1 MLQELKGLAVAGL
14 IGVTGGVQAQSA
26 STEPALS
33 PSTGSGQAYPQR
45 PIRMIAAQSAGSSLD
60 TILRIFAAKMTESLG
75 QQIVIDNR
83 GGAGGTIGV
92 ELAARAPADGYTLL
106 AGASSSMIVST
117 FTYKKLPF
125 DTLKDFAPISLFA
138 NVEAVF
144 VVNPALPVK
153 SVSEFLA
160 LAKSQPGKLNMGSAG
175 IGSSSHLAGLLF
187 VSFTGINTTH
197 VPYKGGGPMTTAVV
211 GGEAQWAIS
220 PAAALVGQIRA
231 GRLRAIAI
239 SSKQRSPI
247 LPELPTIAEAGVP
260 GYEYVSWNGVLA
272 PAGTPR
278 AIVTGVH
285 AVVRKVATVPEVKEQ
300 FATQR
305 LAPSAS
311 ESPEEMMRMIRADYA
326 TIGKVVKAAGIKPE

>member
-1 MLQELKGLAVAGL
+1 MLTAGA
-14 IGVTGGVQAQSA
+14 QAQTMP
-26 STEPALS
+26 TEAA
-33 PSTGSGQAYPQR
+33 STGSAQAYPQR

-60 TILRIFAAKMTESLG
+60 TILRIFAAKMSDLLG

-92 ELAARAPADGYTLL
+92 ELAARSPVDGYTLL
-106 AGASSSMIVST
+106 AGASSSMIVSS

-125 DTLKDFAPISLFA
+125 DTLKDFAPVSLFA

-144 VVNPALPVK
+144 VINPGLPVK
-153 SVSEFLA
+153 SVSEFLT

-187 VSFTGINTTH
+187 VSLTGIQTTH

-211 GGEAQWAIS
+211 GNEAQWAIS

-260 GYEYVSWNGVLA
+260 GYDYASWNGVLA
-272 PAGTPR
+272 PAGTAR
-278 AIVTGVH
+278 AIVNRVHGVMH
-285 AVVRKVATVPEVKEQ
+285 KVASLSEVKEQ
-300 FATQR
+300 FATQG
-305 LAPSAS
+305 LAPTASA
-311 ESPEEMMRMIRADYA
+311 SPEEFAKLIRDDYA

>member
-1 MLQELKGLAVAGL
+1 MKINVLACSAAALAWSSGVA
-14 IGVTGGVQAQSA
+14 AQP
-26 STEPALS
+26 TP
-33 PSTGSGQAYPQR
+33 YPQR

-60 TILRIFAAKMTESLG
+60 TLLRIFAAKMSEILG

-83 GGAGGTIGV
+83 GGAGGIIGV

-106 AGASSSMIVST
+106 AGASSSMIVSS

-144 VVNPALPVK
+144 VVNPTLPVK

-160 LAKSQPGKLNMGSAG
+160 LARAQPGKLMMGSAG
-175 IGSSSHLAGLLF
+175 VGASSHLAGLLF
-187 VSFTGINTTH
+187 VNIAGIQSTH
-197 VPYKGGGPMTTAVV
+197 VPYKGGGPMATAVV
-211 GGEAQWAIS
+211 ANEAQWAIS
-220 PAAALVGQIRA
+220 PAAALVGLIRA

-247 LPELPTIAEAGVP
+247 LPELPTVAESGVP
-260 GYEYVSWNGVLA
+260 SYEFGSWNGVLA
-272 PAGTPR
+272 PAGTSR
-278 AIVTGVH
+278 LILQQIN
-285 AVVRKVATVPEVKEQ
+285 AVMRKTAASADVKEQ
-300 FATQR
+300 FASQG
-305 LAPSAS
+305 LAPTAS
-311 ESPEEMMRMIRADYA
+311 ESPDEFAKLIRADYA

>member
-1 MLQELKGLAVAGL
+1 MKINVLACYAAAL
-14 IGVTGGVQAQSA
+14 AWSSGVVAQS
-26 STEPALS
+26 
-33 PSTGSGQAYPQR
+33 GQNSQNSQYPQR

-60 TILRIFAAKMTESLG
+60 TLLRIFAAKMSEILG

-106 AGASSSMIVST
+106 AGASSSMIVSS

-144 VVNPALPVK
+144 VVNPTLPVK

-160 LAKSQPGKLNMGSAG
+160 LARAQPGKLMMGSAG
-175 IGSSSHLAGLLF
+175 VGASSHLAGLLF
-187 VSFTGINTTH
+187 VNIAGIQSTH
-197 VPYKGGGPMTTAVV
+197 VPYKGGGPMATAVV
-211 GGEAQWAIS
+211 ANEAQWAIS
-220 PAAALVGQIRA
+220 PAAALVGLIRA

-247 LPELPTIAEAGVP
+247 LPDLPTVAESGVP
-260 GYEYVSWNGVLA
+260 SYEFGSWNGVLA
-272 PAGTPR
+272 PAGTSR
-278 AIVTGVH
+278 LILQQIN
-285 AVVRKVATVPEVKEQ
+285 AVMRKTAASAEVKEQ
-300 FATQR
+300 FASQG
-305 LAPSAS
+305 LAPTAS
-311 ESPEEMMRMIRADYA
+311 ESPDEFAKLIRADYA

>member
-1 MLQELKGLAVAGL
+1 MVQKLKGLAVAGL
-14 IGVTGGVQAQSA
+14 MAVTGSAQAQPA
-26 STEPALS
+26 STEPVLS
-33 PSTGSGQAYPQR
+33 LSKGSGQAYPQR

-106 AGASSSMIVST
+106 AGASSSMIVSS

-175 IGSSSHLAGLLF
+175 VGSSSHLAGLLF

-278 AIVTGVH
+278 AIVNSVH
-285 AVVRKVATVPEVKEQ
+285 AVMRKIATMPEVKEQ
-300 FATQR
+300 FATQG
-305 LAPSAS
+305 LAPTAS

>member
-1 MLQELKGLAVAGL
+1 MLQEIKGLAIAGMVVL
-14 IGVTGGVQAQSA
+14 TSAVDAQTAATG
-26 STEPALS
+26 P
-33 PSTGSGQAYPQR
+33 YPQR

-60 TILRIFAAKMTESLG
+60 TVVRIFAVKMSDMLG

-92 ELAARAPADGYTLL
+92 ELAARAPTDGYTLL
-106 AGASSSMIVST
+106 AGASSSMIVSS

-144 VVNPALPVK
+144 VVNPGLPVK

-160 LAKSQPGKLNMGSAG
+160 LAKAQPGKFNMGSAG
-175 IGSSSHLAGLLF
+175 VGSSSHLAGLLF

-197 VPYKGGGPMTTAVV
+197 VPYKGGGPMATAVV
-211 GGEAQWAIS
+211 ANEAQWAIS
-220 PAAALVGQIRA
+220 PAAALVGLIRA

-239 SSKQRSPI
+239 SSGKRSPI
-247 LPELPTIAEAGVP
+247 LPELPTIAESGVP
-260 GYEYVSWNGVLA
+260 GYDFGSWNGVLA
-272 PAGTPR
+272 PVGTSR
-278 AIVTGVH
+278 AVINQVHGVM
-285 AVVRKVATVPEVKEQ
+285 RKVAAAPDVREQ
-300 FATQR
+300 FAAQG
-305 LAPSAS
+305 LAPTAS
-311 ESPEEMMRMIRADYA
+311 ESPEEFAKMIRADYA

>member
-1 MLQELKGLAVAGL
+1 MRHGIKAL
-14 IGVTGGVQAQSA
+14 
-26 STEPALS
+26 ALS
-33 PSTGSGQAYPQR
+33 GALLATTSSYAQPAATGTYPQR

-60 TILRIFAAKMTESLG
+60 TLLRIFAAKMSESLG

-106 AGASSSMIVST
+106 AGASSSMIVSS

-144 VVNPALPVK
+144 VVNPGLPVK

-160 LAKSQPGKLNMGSAG
+160 YARAQPGKLNMGSAG
-175 IGSSSHLAGLLF
+175 VGSSSHLAGLLF

-197 VPYKGGGPMTTAVV
+197 VPYKGGGPMAAAVV
-211 GGEAQWAIS
+211 GNEAQWAIS

-231 GRLRAIAI
+231 GRLRAVAI
-239 SSKQRSPI
+239 SSKQRSAI

-260 GYEYVSWNGVLA
+260 GYEYGSWNGVLA
-272 PAGTPR
+272 PTGTPR
-278 AIVTGVH
+278 GIINRVHGVMQ
-285 AVVRKVATVPEVKEQ
+285 KVAAMPEVKEQ
-300 FATQR
+300 FAAQG
-305 LAPSAS
+305 LAPTSSA
-311 ESPEEMMRMIRADYA
+311 SPEEMANMMRADFA

>member
-1 MLQELKGLAVAGL
+1 MLQKLTGVTLAVLAIATASAQTRAADAG
-14 IGVTGGVQAQSA
+14 
-26 STEPALS
+26 P
-33 PSTGSGQAYPQR
+33 AYPQR

-60 TILRIFAAKMTESLG
+60 TILRIFTLKMTDLFG

-125 DTLKDFAPISLFA
+125 DTLKDFAPVSLFA

-144 VVNPALPVK
+144 VVNPGLPVK
-153 SVSEFLA
+153 NVSEFLA

-175 IGSSSHLAGLLF
+175 VGSSSHLAGLLF
-187 VSFTGINTTH
+187 VGLTGINTTH
-197 VPYKGGGPMTTAVV
+197 VPYKGGGPMTAAVM
-211 GGEAQWAIS
+211 GNEAQWAIS

-239 SSKQRSPI
+239 SSRQRSPI

-278 AIVTGVH
+278 AIINRVH
-285 AVVRKVATVPEVKEQ
+285 AVMHKVAAMPEVKEQ
-300 FATQR
+300 FATQG
-305 LAPSAS
+305 LAPTAS
-311 ESPEEMMRMIRADYA
+311 ESPDEMMRMIRADYA
-326 TIGKVVKAAGIKPE
+326 TIGKVVKAAGIRPE